1 MLKRRTVL
9 KSMAAGLGAGIV
21 AGPLGLG
28 VGRALADGHAPLTIN
43 VPGNTLGVHVPYMA
57 AINEGLVELGEPAAK
72 WERVPKLQTIT
83 QSILS
88 GQTEV
93 GAGDAISTLRAVEA
107 GADLKIIGN
116 AFMHTSLVF
125 VVNADKISEPKDL
138 EKDDVTIAVNSKGDF
153 THVMVVG
160 PMTAK
165 GVDMDKVNV
174 IKMGGSG
181 NRFRALLA
189 GKVDGVPLHFD
200 QAAELASQGNFKVLI
215 EPAKEYEA
223 FLGEVWIVSGG
234 WLEKP
239 ENRDRAKALLKAT
252 TIAFRQ
258 ANDDPAWYA
267 DMYRKHGTKENMA
280 TATDEEIEVVR
291 QALGVDIGCWPN
303 DMHHELAVYEQLL
316 PVYKAAGAIKGTV
329 DLTQVVDT
337 SLIDEVLADIG

>member
-9 KSMAAGLGAGIV
+9 KSMAASAGAGLLAQPFGLTPAFA
-21 AGPLGLG
+21 AG
-28 VGRALADGHAPLTIN
+28 APLKIN
-43 VPGNTLGVHVPYMA
+43 VPGNALGVHIPYMA
-57 AINEGLVELGEPAAK
+57 AINEGLPDLGEPAAS

-107 GADLKIIGN
+107 GADLRIIGN

-125 VVNADKISEPKDL
+125 VVNGDKVASLKDL
-138 EKDDVTIAVNSKGDF
+138 ENDDVTIAVNSKGDF

-160 PMTAK
+160 PATAK

-200 QAAELASQGNFKVLI
+200 QASELATQGNFQVLI

-223 FLGEVWIVSGG
+223 FLGEVWIVSGK
-234 WLEKP
+234 WLENP
-239 ENRDRAKALLKAT
+239 ENRARAKALLKAT
-252 TIAFRQ
+252 TQAFRK
-258 ANDDPAWYA
+258 ANDDAAWYA
-267 DMYRKHGTKENMA
+267 DMYRKYGTKDSMKA
-280 TATDEEIEVVR
+280 ASDAEIEVVR
-291 QALGVDIGCWPN
+291 QALGVDIGCWPT
-303 DMHHELAVYEQLL
+303 DMHHDMAVYQELVD
-316 PVYKAAGAIKGTV
+316 VYKSAGAIKGTV
-329 DLTQVVDT
+329 DLNAVVDT
-337 SLIDEVLADIG
+337 SLIDEVLAEIG